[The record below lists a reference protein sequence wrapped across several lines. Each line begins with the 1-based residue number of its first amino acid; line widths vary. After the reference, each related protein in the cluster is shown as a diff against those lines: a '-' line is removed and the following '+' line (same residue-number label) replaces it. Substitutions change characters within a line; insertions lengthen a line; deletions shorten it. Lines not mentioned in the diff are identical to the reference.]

1 MKKQKTSFK
10 VALGGIISA
19 VCLIAMF
26 CSGFLPML
34 DYAIPTFA
42 GFLMVVM
49 IVEVD
54 RSWAIT
60 TYIAVSLLCPFLTPN
75 IQAAA
80 LFIIFMGYYPILK
93 YGLDQR
99 KNKVL
104 AWIIKFAVFNAA
116 MALFFFLFTK
126 VFVSQDM
133 LDGMES
139 FGKWAILVLWAAAN
153 FFFLL
158 YEYAL
163 TQLIELSRQSLFLLH
178 CIKDLSAAYLIPRRR
193 DYRSAVVVSSQDLN
207 ALIQFFLI
215 KAINMAQYD
224 RAGMFHLVFVEFTE
238 ILHIEFALF
247 CIDYS
252 RESVKLDIFVMKIL
266 NRDYNIRQLPDA
278 GRLDKDPLRSVFVDH
293 LLQSSSE
300 ITDESAANASRVHLI
315 DLYTCLLQKA
325 SVYADLAEFVLDE
338 DQFFIAISLSNEF
351 LDKRRFPR
359 S

>member
-104 AWIIKFAVFNAA
+104 AWIIKFAVFNTA

-163 TQLIELSRQSLFLLH
+163 TQLIEL
-178 CIKDLSAAYLIPRRR
+178 Y
-193 DYRSAVVVSSQDLN
+193 
-207 ALIQFFLI
+207 
-215 KAINMAQYD
+215 
-224 RAGMFHLVFVEFTE
+224 
-238 ILHIEFALF
+238 
-247 CIDYS
+247 
-252 RESVKLDIFVMKIL
+252 VKWFRKKIL
-266 NRDYNIRQLPDA
+266 R
-278 GRLDKDPLRSVFVDH
+278 K
-293 LLQSSSE
+293 
-300 ITDESAANASRVHLI
+300 
-315 DLYTCLLQKA
+315 K
-325 SVYADLAEFVLDE
+325 
-338 DQFFIAISLSNEF
+338 
-351 LDKRRFPR
+351 
-359 S
+359 